1 MMERYQQRGVSA
13 AKEDVHKAIQNLRK
27 GLYPKAFCK
36 IVPDYL
42 GGDPRFCNVMHADGA
57 GTKSSLAYLYWKE
70 TGDISVWEGIAQD
83 AVVMNLDDLICV
95 GATNNILVSSTIG
108 RNKKN
113 IPGNVLTALINGTE
127 NFLQKMRD
135 LGIHM
140 VLTGGETADVGDLVK
155 TVIVDST
162 VIARIP
168 REEVISNDQISAGN
182 LIVGLASFGQTIYEN
197 HYNSGIGS
205 NGLTAARHD
214 VLNKNYARSYPETFD
229 ASLEESIVYAGSGSV
244 TDSIGGL
251 PLNLGQLL
259 LSPTRTYAPVVSKML
274 KTFRKHVKGMIHC
287 SGGGQTK
294 VLHFI
299 DSLHVVKDDLFEP
312 PPLFLHIQ
320 KESGAPWREMYQVFN
335 MGHRFEV
342 YLDDPVAAD
351 ELIALCADF
360 HLDAKQVGKVLP
372 AENKKLTIYRPEG
385 SIEYS

>member
-274 KTFRKHVKGMIHC
+274 KTFRNHVKGMIHC